1 MYPGSLGQKETE
13 FMRTHKKAKSV
24 ISLVLAAVLAFGVIP
39 SPASAAS
46 SAEIQKQI
54 NGLKSKRAE
63 LQKEI
68 DAIQRQYD
76 ANFGEMEAL
85 VAEKNI
91 IDQEMTL
98 ISSKIETTNEEIAAY
113 SQLIADTQ
121 EELEIAQEE
130 LQTLSDAHRERV
142 RAMEEEGGLTYWEVL
157 FQANSFTDLL
167 DRMNMI
173 EEINAADRRRIEQ
186 MRIAADIVSA
196 TQMNLANEKSALE
209 ESREELA
216 EDEKVLEEKSI
227 QYYDLL
233 YELEQKAEEF
243 EILMAESEILQE
255 ELMMEIAAKEKDLK
269 EAKHDEYLAKL
280 ALQGDNPPSNATWV
294 TPVSGFRLTSAFGM
308 RKHPVLKVTRMHNGV
323 DMACAQGTPIYA
335 TRAGKVTRTA
345 YQAGGAGNYVSIN
358 HLDGFS
364 SVYMHMTHYVVS
376 TGQNVSQGQLIGY
389 VGSTGISTGP
399 HLHFGISYAGTYV
412 NPLAYIY

>member
-1 MYPGSLGQKETE
+1 
-13 FMRTHKKAKSV
+13 MRIHKQAKPV
-24 ISLVLAAVLAFGVIP
+24 ISLILAVVLAFGVL
-39 SPASAAS
+39 PAPVSAAS

-54 NGLKSKRAE
+54 NGLKSKKAE
-63 LQKEI
+63 IQKEI
-68 DAIQRQYD
+68 DVIQRQYD
-76 ANFGEMEAL
+76 ANFSDMEAL
-85 VAEKNI
+85 VAEKNT

-98 ISSKIETTNEEIAAY
+98 ISSKIEATNEEIIAY

-121 EELEIAQEE
+121 EELEDAQEK
-130 LQTLSDAHRERV
+130 LRDLSEAHRQRV
-142 RAMEEEGGLTYWEVL
+142 RVMEEEGQLTYWEVL

-167 DRMNMI
+167 DRINMV

-186 MRIAADIVSA
+186 MRIAADIVTA
-196 TQMNLANEKSALE
+196 TQMNLSNEKNALE
-209 ESREELA
+209 EVRVQLA
-216 EDEKVLEEKSI
+216 EDEKVLEEKSL

-294 TPVSGFRLTSAFGM
+294 TPVSGYRLTSAFGM
-308 RKHPVLKVTRMHNGV
+308 RKHPVLKVTRMHNGI

-335 TRAGKVTRTA
+335 TRAGKVTRTS

-376 TGQNVSQGQLIGY
+376 EGQNVSQGQLIGY

>member
-1 MYPGSLGQKETE
+1 
-13 FMRTHKKAKSV
+13 MRIHKQAKPV
-24 ISLVLAAVLAFGVIP
+24 ISLILAVVLAFGVL
-39 SPASAAS
+39 PAPVSAAS

-54 NGLKSKRAE
+54 NGLKSKKAE
-63 LQKEI
+63 IQKEI

-76 ANFGEMEAL
+76 ANFSDMEAL
-85 VAEKNI
+85 VAEKNT

-98 ISSKIETTNEEIAAY
+98 ISSKIEATNEEIIAY

-121 EELEIAQEE
+121 EELEDAQEK
-130 LQTLSDAHRERV
+130 LRDLSEAHRQRV
-142 RAMEEEGGLTYWEVL
+142 RVMEEEGQLTYWEVL

-167 DRMNMI
+167 DRINMV

-186 MRIAADIVSA
+186 MRIAADIVTA
-196 TQMNLANEKSALE
+196 TQMNLSNEKNALE
-209 ESREELA
+209 EVRVQLA
-216 EDEKVLEEKSI
+216 EDEKVLEEKSL

-294 TPVSGFRLTSAFGM
+294 TPVSGYRLTSAFGM
-308 RKHPVLKVTRMHNGV
+308 RKHPVLKVTRMHNGI

-335 TRAGKVTRTA
+335 TRAGKVTRTS

-376 TGQNVSQGQLIGY
+376 EGQNVSQGQLIGY

>member
-1 MYPGSLGQKETE
+1 MHIQ
-13 FMRTHKKAKSV
+13 RQAKRL
-24 ISLVLAAVLAFGVIP
+24 ICFLLAAVLAAGALPVKTY
-39 SPASAAS
+39 AKTSAQ
-46 SAEIQKQI
+46 IQKEI
-54 NGLKSKRAE
+54 DALEEENAKI
-63 LQKEI
+63 QKEI
-68 DAIQRQYD
+68 DAIQYQYD
-76 ANFGEMEAL
+76 ANYSDMEDM
-85 VAEKNI
+85 VAHKNA

-98 ISSKIETTNEEIAAY
+98 LNSKIETTNAQISAY

-121 EELEIAQEE
+121 EELEDAQEE
-130 LQTLSDAHRERV
+130 LAQLSQAHRERV
-142 RAMEEEGGLTYWEVL
+142 RVMEEEGELSYWEVI

-167 DRMNMI
+167 DRITMM

-186 MRIAADIVSA
+186 MRIAADIVTA
-196 TQMNLANEKSALE
+196 TQMNLETEKESLEETRSQLAVDEEALE
-209 ESREELA
+209 KKRAES
-216 EDEKVLEEKSI
+216 DT
-227 QYYDLL
+227 LL
-233 YELEQKAEEF
+233 LELEKKAEEF
-243 EILMAESEILQE
+243 ELLLEESEALQD
-255 ELMMEIAAKEKDLK
+255 ELMQEIAAKEKDLK

-280 ALQGDNPPSNATWV
+280 AKEGDNPPSNSTWT
-294 TPVSGFRLTSAFGM
+294 TPVSGYRLTSAFGM
-308 RKHPVLKVTRMHNGV
+308 RKHPVLGVVRMHNGV

-364 SVYMHMTHYVVS
+364 SIYMHMTHYVVS
-376 TGQNVSQGQLIGY
+376 AGQEVSQGQLIGY